1 LNFKQ
6 KCCPNPIK
14 GGNSM
19 DAPMRIILLRDGDK
33 CSINEQ
39 LRDARNDYTI
49 GELEI
54 EYYQWLDQLV

>member
-1 LNFKQ
+1 
-6 KCCPNPIK
+6 
-14 GGNSM
+14 M

>member
-1 LNFKQ
+1 
-6 KCCPNPIK
+6 
-14 GGNSM
+14 M

-33 CSINEQ
+33 CCVNEQ

-54 EYYQWLDQLV
+54 EYNQWLDQLI